1 VDPEGDPDVPQS
13 RTPPRQPRTR
23 FWQTRPARDNPARQ
37 YNRPADAKLLDV
49 PGLLIVDDPIARW
62 LPELAAPVV
71 VRTPAAP
78 IDDVVPVVRPI
89 AVEDLLAFRAGWGWT
104 RGTCRAGTDGSAAQ
118 GPRRT

>member
-49 PGLLIVDDPIARW
+49 PGLLIVAG
-62 LPELAAPVV
+62 LA
-71 VRTPAAP
+71 
-78 IDDVVPVVRPI
+78 
-89 AVEDLLAFRAGWGWT
+89 LAGFVLALVLT
-104 RGTCRAGTDGSAAQ
+104 KHIF
-118 GPRRT
+118 